1 MATHKDMISS
11 EEARI
16 MLLEQRNDDFH
27 QTLVRLESKI
37 DSLDKKFDSK
47 FDSLDKKFDSKFD
60 AQNARMDA
68 QNARIDSHF
77 RTTVYMIL
85 GLYGGAVVTLI
96 SAVGKAYHWL

>member
-27 QTLVRLESKI
+27 QTLMRLESKIDAQGVSLNSKI

-47 FDSLDKKFDSKFD
+47 FDSQNARIDT
-60 AQNARMDA
+60 QNARMD
-68 QNARIDSHF
+68 SHF
-77 RTTVYMIL
+77 RVIVYMIL
-85 GLYGGAVVTLI
+85 GLYGGVVATLVT
-96 SAVGKAYHWL
+96 AVGKAYHWL